1 MIDWIN
7 EVAIDQYTG
16 ETEKKWESYDTCC
29 VIFQLTRDLDLCNL
43 PSPTLL
49 WTKLSDFDKPAKPI
63 AAGENPPAGELP
75 LYASLERGAQIS
87 REKLQAAAGEQKGA
101 DGSTGTKQTICD
113 VASSLTAGV
122 GGAVVGSLLAAS
134 PRARALSIPLAMLAG
149 GVTKF
154 SVKSGMEHVLL
165 DSKDRT
171 ASTGDLA
178 WGAVDG
184 LSGVAAG
191 FVERRASLMF
201 TEALGRQ
208 ALGQS
213 ISRSTARLGGTQLV
227 NERLL
232 AGAAHNVVRGVSGG
246 AAGSLAWSLPHRV
259 HENWDK
265 IASDPAAGLVDTFKT
280 SATDTLIGGA
290 FGGTLA
296 TAGTAIARRHDIAG
310 HTRAW
315 LQGDR
320 DVFKLTKFHIN
331 DFHSNFP
338 QLPPLKTKLDE
349 LTSQARA
356 RGAHTEFVTAGDL
369 EASNP
374 LFIQSKGGVTENVA
388 LVKTGMTKAIPGNHP
403 YDGIG
408 GAADVDRYATAMTQV
423 MRDHP
428 ELKLLAANLDVSA
441 YPEYA
446 RLIKPYVIDEIATAT
461 GKQKVATVG
470 LVTQEGAVGNIKY
483 EDALEAAS
491 RTIQELNKQGVNKV
505 VILSHLGLEED
516 VKLAQGLINRNLKAA
531 AIIGGHSHDV
541 TATPLWIKGT
551 SAQAGRKFSW
561 LPFRQRA
568 DSFEIPVVQAGSHG
582 RWLGELNLA
591 FKANGAADKYRSFG
605 RMHAIT
611 PDMPGDEAL
620 RRYVTAETQEVL
632 AHNQNVLNT
641 RVAANYTQRGLRHE
655 ETPLGNLVSDSIMS
669 GVRNNS
675 GSAPDMVLMQSGW
688 INDQIVANVGRNGK
702 VTPLTRL
709 DIAKLFKNS
718 GVPSEE
724 AAELGMFRLT
734 GRQIKNALEFGVKD
748 LPAPKRS
755 TLWQRTKSL
764 FADEPVLGNV
774 DEPGDFLQVNG
785 LRYSMDLSKPGFT
798 TPGSQG
804 RRISNVAL
812 VGENG
817 AITPLNDATTYNV
830 VTRFHA
836 LEKWHKFGLL
846 GEGAL
851 PEVHQ
856 QIGAT
861 GVNISPVDLISQ
873 YINGKTIDP
882 AIVGKV
888 TGRIQD
894 LTPVYREPPFKP
906 VPSISAAPFVQEVT
920 REK

>member
-1 MIDWIN
+1 MSDLDKPGKPTHAV
-7 EVAIDQYTG
+7 EAAPGGETAATGLTG
-16 ETEKKWESYDTCC
+16 EAPVYGTLQRGGEISKELIQKQASRAAEESRKGNTS
-29 VIFQLTRDLDLCNL
+29 TR
-43 PSPTLL
+43 
-49 WTKLSDFDKPAKPI
+49 
-63 AAGENPPAGELP
+63 
-75 LYASLERGAQIS
+75 
-87 REKLQAAAGEQKGA
+87 
-101 DGSTGTKQTICD
+101 QTICE

-122 GGAVVGSLLAAS
+122 GGAVVGSLLAAT
-134 PRARALSIPLAMLAG
+134 PKLRALSIPLAMATG
-149 GVTKF
+149 SVTKF
-154 SVKSGMEHVLL
+154 GVKSGMEHALL
-165 DSKDRT
+165 ESKDRT
-171 ASTGDLA
+171 ASSADLA

-232 AGAAHNVVRGVSGG
+232 SGAAHNIIRGVAGG
-246 AAGSLAWSLPHRV
+246 TAGSLTWSVPHRV

-265 IASDPAAGLVDTFKT
+265 FGSDPASGFAETLKST
-280 SATDTLIGGA
+280 ATDTLIGGA

-296 TAGTAIARRHDIAG
+296 SVGTAIARRHDIAG

-315 LQGDR
+315 LTGDK
-320 DVFKLTKFHIN
+320 DVFKLTKYHIN

-338 QLPPLKTKLDE
+338 QLPALKTRLDS
-349 LTSQARA
+349 LTAQARA

-408 GAADVDRYATAMTQV
+408 GAADVDRYVTAMTQV
-423 MRDHP
+423 MGDHP

-441 YPEYA
+441 YPGYTK
-446 RLIKPYVIDEIATAT
+446 LLKPYVIDEVATASGT
-461 GKQKVATVG
+461 QKVATIG
-470 LVTQEGAVGNIKY
+470 VTTHEGAVGKIKY

-491 RTIQELNKQGVNKV
+491 RTIRQLNEKGVNKV

-516 VKLAQGLINRNLKAA
+516 VRLAQGLIDRNLKAA

-541 TATPLWIKGT
+541 TATPLWTKGT
-551 SAQAGRKFSW
+551 QQGGRFSW
-561 LPFRQRA
+561 WPFSRRA
-568 DSFEIPVVQAGSHG
+568 AESFEIPVVQAGSHG

-611 PDMPGDEAL
+611 PDMPYDEAL
-620 RRYVTAETQEVL
+620 KQYVTAETQEVL
-632 AHNQNVLNT
+632 AHNRNTLST
-641 RVAANYTQRGLRHE
+641 RVVENYTQKGLRHE

-669 GVRNNS
+669 GVRNNTELT
-675 GSAPDMVLMQSGW
+675 PDIVLMQSGW
-688 INDQIVANVGRNGK
+688 INDQIMANVQRNGK
-702 VTPLTRL
+702 VSPLTRL

-748 LPAPKRS
+748 LPAPKQP
-755 TLWQRTKSL
+755 TLWQRAQSL
-764 FADEPVLGNV
+764 FRDEPVLGNV

-785 LRYSMDLSKPGFT
+785 LRYSMDLSKPGYT

-804 RRISNVAL
+804 HRISNVSL
-812 VGENG
+812 VSEGG
-817 AITPLNDATTYNV
+817 VAAPLDDATTYNV

-851 PEVHQ
+851 PDVHG
-856 QIGAT
+856 QIGGT
-861 GVNISPVDLISQ
+861 HINMSPVDLVSQ
-873 YINGKTIDP
+873 YINGRTIDP
-882 AIVGKV
+882 KTVGKL

-906 VPSISAAPFVQEVT
+906 VPSIAAAPFVQEVT
-920 REK
+920 GKER